1 MRNAAANREEPAPA
15 RLLRA
20 RRKAHS
26 AVRHVNTILVI
37 EDDAEMRRL
46 LAHTLE
52 RAGYAVVTARSGGE
66 AVEWLGLS
74 VFDGSLENAPDLIV
88 SDIRLPDFSGLDL
101 LEAMIPALERVPM
114 ILITGFPS
122 PETFSEALERGA
134 ARLLEK
140 PFEMEALRGCVRDVL
155 REHTALAA
163 RAGSPRP
170 RRT

>member
-1 MRNAAANREEPAPA
+1 MSVVAHLDERPVSE

-20 RRKAHS
+20 RRAAHQ
-26 AVRHVNTILVI
+26 AVRHANTILVI

-52 RAGYAVVTARSGGE
+52 RAGYAVVTARSGSE
-66 AVEWLGLS
+66 AVDWLGLS
-74 VFDGSLENAPDLIV
+74 VFDGSLENAPSLIV

-101 LEAMIPALERVPM
+101 LEAMIPTPEAVPV

-122 PETFSEALERGA
+122 RETYAEAFDRGA

-140 PFEMEALRGCVRDVL
+140 PFEMDALRLAVDDVL
-155 REHTALAA
+155 REQSALA
-163 RAGSPRP
+163 RPSSTRRP
-170 RRT
+170 RRA